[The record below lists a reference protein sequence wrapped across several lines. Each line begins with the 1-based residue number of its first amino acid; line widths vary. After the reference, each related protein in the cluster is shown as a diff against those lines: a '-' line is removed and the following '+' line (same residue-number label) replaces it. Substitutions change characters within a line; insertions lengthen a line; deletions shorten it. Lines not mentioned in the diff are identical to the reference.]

1 MALEHRNALAMV
13 HWAQSAFGADEL
25 AGVLGATSI
34 CFDLSVFEIFAT
46 LAAGGT
52 LLLVPDLFALPEARF
67 RDEVTLVNTVP
78 TPMAELLRL
87 GPLPGAVR
95 TVCLAGEPLPP
106 ALVQRVYEAGAVA
119 RVWNLYGPS
128 EDTTY
133 STGRMIPRGGDNC
146 NIGWPITG
154 TAAHVLDPEGQPL
167 PPGVPGELYLAGAGV
182 ARGYWNR
189 PEQNAERFLPNPFD
203 TDGTRPRM
211 YRTGDRVRRLGDGS
225 LEFAGRADRQIKLRG
240 FRVEPGEVETA
251 LTAEPGV
258 RAAIVDAWQD
268 PDSEGPARLTA
279 WIEGTASPADL
290 SDALAAR
297 LPGYCVPTLWVV
309 RAVLPRLPNGK
320 LDRKSLPAPT
330 LATAADAAAEG
341 ADMADGK
348 AAPLPGLEQQLAAIW
363 GRVLGRDDLH
373 RHAGFFAL
381 GGDSILAIQVVA
393 QARAEGIALSPRD
406 LFQYQTLATL
416 AEAAAERAGPAMGQG
431 PVTGAQSLTP
441 IQSWFFARALPQA
454 HHWNQAMVLAPAREL
469 DPGHLRAALRHL
481 SDRHDALRARFHR
494 GASGWQQVYD
504 APGRAPLLIE
514 SREPVTEAA
523 SALQAGFDLAQGP
536 LWGAVLARGADGG
549 QRLAVA
555 AHHLIVDGVSW
566 RVLLGDLQALYL
578 ALEAGED
585 PAQNPARRSTS
596 PGAWADVLRDSP
608 AIAAERPYWQA
619 QTAPPAPRLP
629 LDHPEGANDMAMA
642 TGWTAASTPGSARS
656 CWRRCQRP
664 IR

>member
-1 MALEHRNALAMV
+1 
-13 HWAQSAFGADEL
+13 
-25 AGVLGATSI
+25 
-34 CFDLSVFEIFAT
+34 
-46 LAAGGT
+46 
-52 LLLVPDLFALPEARF
+52 
-67 RDEVTLVNTVP
+67 
-78 TPMAELLRL
+78 
-87 GPLPGAVR
+87 
-95 TVCLAGEPLPP
+95 
-106 ALVQRVYEAGAVA
+106 
-119 RVWNLYGPS
+119 
-128 EDTTY
+128 
-133 STGRMIPRGGDNC
+133 
-146 NIGWPITG
+146 
-154 TAAHVLDPEGQPL
+154 
-167 PPGVPGELYLAGAGV
+167 
-182 ARGYWNR
+182 
-189 PEQNAERFLPNPFD
+189 
-203 TDGTRPRM
+203 
-211 YRTGDRVRRLGDGS
+211 
-225 LEFAGRADRQIKLRG
+225 
-240 FRVEPGEVETA
+240 
-251 LTAEPGV
+251 
-258 RAAIVDAWQD
+258 
-268 PDSEGPARLTA
+268 
-279 WIEGTASPADL
+279 
-290 SDALAAR
+290 
-297 LPGYCVPTLWVV
+297 
-309 RAVLPRLPNGK
+309 
-320 LDRKSLPAPT
+320 
-330 LATAADAAAEG
+330 
-341 ADMADGK
+341 MADGK

-363 GRVLGRDDLH
+363 RRVLARDDLH

-629 LDHPEGANDMAMA
+629 LDHPEGANDMAHGDRVDSRIDAGLSAQLLEAVPEAYPVTPQEVLLAALYLALRDWTGA
-642 TGWTAASTPGSARS
+642 TALRLELESHGRPDLSDAVDLSRTVGWLTALFPLHLEVAAQSDGPAVLRRVKDSLRAVPHDGVGYGVLRHLHGAAMGETAAQVRFNYLGRAGAIFADDSLLRPAAESAGPSIGAANPRDRVLEINALADDAGLRLGWNFSRGQLNRATVETLAARFTHHLQQLVSHCLHGTDAGFTPSDFPEMDFAQDDLDALLDS
-656 CWRRCQRP
+656 L
-664 IR
+664 